1 MYILRL
7 RKASVIAFPSVIAA
21 DMNIG
26 IYQLESWAVKH
37 QGWNFVFLFLQANV
51 EADQSVCM
59 PMCPTKG
66 CKSEVRYRQNLV
78 TLKPVSSCFAFVAAR

>member
-1 MYILRL
+1 MSLSTGKLSGKTQSLELR
-7 RKASVIAFPSVIAA
+7 
-21 DMNIG
+21 
-26 IYQLESWAVKH
+26 
-37 QGWNFVFLFLQANV
+37 FLLLQANV

-66 CKSEVRYRQNLV
+66 CKSEVRYLPNLV